1 MGEKLASPPIVEA
14 LCEFRFVPSDAWDW
28 TIPGLLYEKIKG
40 EFPERSQFKGL
51 GVQIYLGPNSPPAAD
66 MRTGPERVQLKRS
79 DGSAMVQIGE
89 NLLAINHLRPYPNWG
104 NFREIILK
112 NLQNY
117 REVTEEVPLK
127 RIGLRYINQIKVPQG
142 EFETSDFI
150 TLEPPLSGSLDRPLS
165 SFYQRYELVQDS
177 PPGVLI
183 HQTGIQRTEEQT
195 VIMLDLDFGSEDVE
209 HVTNAEEVKNW
220 LNSTHTRV
228 LEAFVASLN
237 PDFYD
242 RMKRGV

>member
-1 MGEKLASPPIVEA
+1 MGEKLTSPPIVEA

-40 EFPERSQFKGL
+40 EFPERSQIKGL
-51 GVQIYLGPNSPPAAD
+51 GVQIHLGPNAPPAAD

-89 NLLAINHLRPYPNWG
+89 NLLAINHLRPYPDWE

-112 NLQNY
+112 SLQDY
-117 REVTEEVPLK
+117 REVTKEVLLK
-127 RIGLRYINQIKVPQG
+127 RIGLRYINQIKVPQN

-150 TLEPPLSGSLDRPLS
+150 TLQPPLSGSLDRPLS
-165 SFYQRYELVQDS
+165 TFYQRYEIVQDS

-195 VIMLDLDFGSEDVE
+195 MIMLDLDFGSENVE
-209 HVTNAEEVKNW
+209 HVTDAKEVKNW
-220 LNSTHTRV
+220 LDSAHTRV

-237 PDFYD
+237 PDLYD
-242 RMKRGV
+242 RMKRGM